1 MEKEGNEGIIFKY
14 RKINDNTKNNL
25 INNELFFSHPED
37 FNDPFDSKIEVEYK
51 GTIKDWYYW
60 ASIRNLDKKV
70 IDQRIKDGMIIEVE
84 SGIFEFNQTKKDK
97 LLKDPKNY
105 YKICCFSETNL
116 SIMMWSHYA
125 DSHKGICLCFKTQ
138 KVGNGHLREFF
149 IPESMS
155 LSPSILFPV
164 DYHKPKPK
172 IINMLALSKTKEY
185 EKLMDFHIRKHQ
197 DWKYEKEHRQLIHYV
212 NETEKGFTVKYRKE
226 YLEGII
232 FGLKAKRE
240 EIDEI
245 CDIIS
250 IYYLWQGIKVNFYS
264 THEIQGEFAIEVKKI
279 ENIREYLEKLS

>member
-1 MEKEGNEGIIFKY
+1 
-14 RKINDNTKNNL
+14 
-25 INNELFFSHPED
+25 
-37 FNDPFDSKIEVEYK
+37 
-51 GTIKDWYYW
+51 
-60 ASIRNLDKKV
+60 
-70 IDQRIKDGMIIEVE
+70 
-84 SGIFEFNQTKKDK
+84 
-97 LLKDPKNY
+97 
-105 YKICCFSETNL
+105 
-116 SIMMWSHYA
+116 
-125 DSHKGICLCFKTQ
+125 
-138 KVGNGHLREFF
+138 
-149 IPESMS
+149 
-155 LSPSILFPV
+155 
-164 DYHKPKPK
+164 
-172 IINMLALSKTKEY
+172 MLALSKTKEY